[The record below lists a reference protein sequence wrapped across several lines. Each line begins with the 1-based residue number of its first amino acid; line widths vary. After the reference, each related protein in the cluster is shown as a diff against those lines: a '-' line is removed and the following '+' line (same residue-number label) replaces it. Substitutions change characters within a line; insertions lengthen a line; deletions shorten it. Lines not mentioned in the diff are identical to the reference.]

1 MKFELIGGR
10 NLSNKIKGNAQ
21 LRQRKDR
28 LVTYNFII
36 ALEPVLLHCL
46 QADGAVTH

>member
-1 MKFELIGGR
+1 MKFELIGSR
-10 NLSNKIKGNAQ
+10 NLRNKIKGNAS
-21 LRQRKDR
+21 RQRKDR

-46 QADGAVTH
+46 QADGTVTH